1 MAKCKEIDFVFVYYD
16 YEIDKIK
23 VQNTELLRRAL
34 NEYLRSDIDDI
45 YDAYVKPSTQKVKA
59 WNFIKKQYERNN
71 MIMDAKVINHNSQ
84 FFSMGAIIE
93 KDGRKYFIYDTKDYH
108 RCLDC
113 TDLV

>member
-23 VQNTELLRRAL
+23 VQNTELLRRVL

-45 YDAYVKPSTQKVKA
+45 YEAYVKPSTQKVKA

-71 MIMDAKVINHNSQ
+71 MIMDAKVINHNSH

-93 KDGRKYFIYDTKDYH
+93 KDKRKYFIYDTKDKR

-113 TDLV
+113 TDLL

>member
-84 FFSMGAIIE
+84 AFSMGAIIE
-93 KDGRKYFIYDTKDYH
+93 KEGRKYFIYDTKDKR

-113 TDLV
+113 TDLL